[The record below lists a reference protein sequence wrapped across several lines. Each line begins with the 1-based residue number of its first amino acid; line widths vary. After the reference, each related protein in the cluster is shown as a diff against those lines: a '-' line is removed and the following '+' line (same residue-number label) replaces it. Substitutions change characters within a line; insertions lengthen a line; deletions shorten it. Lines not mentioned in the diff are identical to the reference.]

1 MTVTIGRRALL
12 AALGGAAAAWPLAA
26 RAQARRPLVGYL
38 AGVAPASVMRSTTAL
53 AFVNGLREQGYIEGR
68 DLDIAYKFADGFLD
82 RLPALAEQ
90 LVKLGRMLSWR
101 LQPSRRWLRKRRRL
115 LFLSYV
121 LCLRTRSGS
130 A

>member
-1 MTVTIGRRALL
+1 MKRRDFIKVIA
-12 AALGGAAAAWPLAA
+12 GSVAAWPLAT

-38 AGVAPASVMRSTTAL
+38 AGAAPASVMRSTTAL
-53 AFVNGLREQGYIEGR
+53 AFVNGLREQGYVEGR

>member
-1 MTVTIGRRALL
+1 MRRGFIKVIA
-12 AALGGAAAAWPLAA
+12 GSVAAWPLAT

-38 AGVAPASVMRSTTAL
+38 AGAAPASVMRSTTAL